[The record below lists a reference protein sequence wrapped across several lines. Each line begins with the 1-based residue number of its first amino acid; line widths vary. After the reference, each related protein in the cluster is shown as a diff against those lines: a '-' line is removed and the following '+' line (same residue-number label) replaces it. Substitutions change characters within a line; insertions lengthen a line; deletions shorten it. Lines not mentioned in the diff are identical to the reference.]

1 MKERYLVRRFDP
13 WRDMEGAYRSF
24 VSGFHHI
31 LWPIIDQAETRL
43 VEEIILAMHGAG
55 DYTVVAEADGE
66 ARGILVGC
74 FPYRIDVARKAW
86 SVERFIARFAARC
99 FEMSPLARKCLWQ
112 VVYGYLPFLWL
123 HPLTPS
129 ETLLLTSQRE
139 YRGGIGRAMMGV
151 WIAETKTAGYRH
163 STVCTDSELSWDF
176 YERFGFKR
184 VREFPLKA
192 YKYSMPEKY
201 DTGGVMPTGYIYSL
215 RW

>member
-1 MKERYLVRRFDP
+1 MRERYLVRRFQP
-13 WRDMEGAYRSF
+13 SKDMEGVYDSF

-43 VEEIILAMHGAG
+43 VEDIILAMHGAG
-55 DYTVVAEADGE
+55 DYTVAAEADGE

-74 FPYRIDVARKAW
+74 FPFRRDLARKARALE
-86 SVERFIARFAARC
+86 SFIARFAAGRY
-99 FEMSPLARKCLWQ
+99 EMSRLARKCLWQ
-112 VVYGYLPFLWL
+112 VLYGYLPFLWL

-151 WIAETKTAGYRH
+151 WIAETKTAGWRH

-176 YERFGFKR
+176 YERYGFKR
-184 VREFPLKA
+184 LREFPLKA
-192 YKYSMPEKY
+192 YRYSLPEKS
-201 DTGGVMPTGYIYSL
+201 PIGYIYSL
-215 RW
+215 KW